1 MFGRILKKNWRINSV
16 MNSDRELFIERIL
29 KPSVNGA
36 VLFILWS
43 LVVVMMYKIM
53 KEFVQ

>member
-1 MFGRILKKNWRINSV
+1 M

-29 KPSVNGA
+29 KPTVNGA

-43 LVVVMMYKIM
+43 LIVVMMYKIM
-53 KEFVQ
+53 KEFIQ